1 MRVLLLECLWRGEI
15 EKKRWSPARRHKRT
29 RTRTRATSS
38 HLVSPAQPSTI
49 FVPRIEVSREPFPCP
64 VATRAIAVRPR
75 SVEKTELF
83 WHSPRIFFLFS
94 NRRGAPP
101 RRAVAARKL
110 PPRASSVRRLGP
122 DVSSL
127 PSRGIRDRAPGVDET
142 RTHLGSGSG
151 RKGSKL
157 VGARLLNNTRA
168 LGSIATAPSR
178 DRSNTSIDR
187 WCTRSKHTRN
197 VLRAHLHRRHH
208 RGPHAPAP
216 RRLRQPPAGAPP
228 LPLHGRRARHAEPE
242 SDPQRATPPLPA
254 LHHRAQHTSPPPR
267 RPNHHQVEVR
277 ERVGA
282 ARSRSRRRVRVL

>member
-1 MRVLLLECLWRGEI
+1 MQNIPANASNRRFSQPIPARTEDRRSIYETQKEPSQHQRKAEVNLRVLLLQCLWRGEI
-15 EKKRWSPARRHKRT
+15 EKKRWSPVRRHKRT
-29 RTRTRATSS
+29 RTRTTATSS

-101 RRAVAARKL
+101 RRPVAARKL

-157 VGARLLNNTRA
+157 VGARLLNNTR
-168 LGSIATAPSR
+168 LPRLDR
-178 DRSNTSIDR
+178 DRAL
-187 WCTRSKHTRN
+187 TRPIEH
-197 VLRAHLHRRHH
+197 V
-208 RGPHAPAP
+208 
-216 RRLRQPPAGAPP
+216 
-228 LPLHGRRARHAEPE
+228 
-242 SDPQRATPPLPA
+242 D
-254 LHHRAQHTSPPPR
+254 
-267 RPNHHQVEVR
+267 
-277 ERVGA
+277 
-282 ARSRSRRRVRVL
+282 